1 MNLKMLRA
9 QLFGLFGF
17 GPLAM
22 TGSQPEPIRKATHT
36 DLERIEAARQKRLRK
51 QARRKEQ

>member
-17 GPLAM
+17 GPLAK